1 MLICRRVLTR
11 KGWVYVGF
19 AISKSMADPAFAFSY
34 FYHMSTLFN
43 KTFFRFLFGFLAI
56 IVFSFVILSIVG
68 YYEENKISEKEMTAR
83 SQ

>member
-1 MLICRRVLTR
+1 MNV
-11 KGWVYVGF
+11 
-19 AISKSMADPAFAFSY
+19 
-34 FYHMSTLFN
+34 LFN